1 MTCKCH
7 SPTHGIRLRIIF
19 NQSKVSLNQK
29 RQRKDWLIRHIPVKV
44 KGRSPRPYRVP
55 KLISSIVM
63 GVCLYLA
70 VHLNAGPRYQNDILL
85 RRGERDLSG
94 DIDYFAYYST
104 YQVQFN
110 NSLVDYGYPPTRN
123 VVGPMVGNVVNMEH
137 TRTSNP

>member
-1 MTCKCH
+1 M
-7 SPTHGIRLRIIF
+7 G
-19 NQSKVSLNQK
+19 
-29 RQRKDWLIRHIPVKV
+29 QRKDWLIRHIPVKV
-44 KGRSPRPYRVP
+44 KGRSPRPYR
-55 KLISSIVM
+55 
-63 GVCLYLA
+63 A

>member
-1 MTCKCH
+1 MT
-7 SPTHGIRLRIIF
+7 SGQPFVWPVNATRPRIIF

-70 VHLNAGPRYQNDILL
+70 VHLNAGPRYQVCIFLSRVYSHVSFVMGFY
-85 RRGERDLSG
+85 RRR
-94 DIDYFAYYST
+94 T
-104 YQVQFN
+104 YKDGLGVH
-110 NSLVDYGYPPTRN
+110 SSRVR
-123 VVGPMVGNVVNMEH
+123 
-137 TRTSNP
+137 RTG

>member
-1 MTCKCH
+1 MGNRSYDPLLPPAYTRGLIC
-7 SPTHGIRLRIIF
+7 LRIIV

-70 VHLNAGPRYQNDILL
+70 VHLNAGPRYQVCIFYHVFIVTCFPLCDN
-85 RRGERDLSG
+85 
-94 DIDYFAYYST
+94 T
-104 YQVQFN
+104 
-110 NSLVDYGYPPTRN
+110 
-123 VVGPMVGNVVNMEH
+123 VVGRI
-137 TRTSNP
+137 RTF

>member
-1 MTCKCH
+1 MPPAYARTV
-7 SPTHGIRLRIIF
+7 TRLRIIF

-70 VHLNAGPRYQNDILL
+70 VHLNAGPRYQVCIF
-85 RRGERDLSG
+85 LSRV
-94 DIDYFAYYST
+94 YSH
-104 YQVQFN
+104 VSF
-110 NSLVDYGYPPTRN
+110 VI
-123 VVGPMVGNVVNMEH
+123 
-137 TRTSNP
+137 

>member
-1 MTCKCH
+1 M
-7 SPTHGIRLRIIF
+7 PPGYARAFIRLRTIF

-70 VHLNAGPRYQNDILL
+70 VHLNAGPRYQVCIFYHVFIVTC
-85 RRGERDLSG
+85 LSLW
-94 DIDYFAYYST
+94 DYT
-104 YQVQFN
+104 VK
-110 NSLVDYGYPPTRN
+110 GRI
-123 VVGPMVGNVVNMEH
+123 
-137 TRTSNP
+137 RTF